1 MSLSILEVLMNAQI
15 NLQTFQQMNPAV
27 ARHPIFMIAKQQ
39 LDNGIQA
46 LSVIDVLQAALA
58 QPAAPSARGRMH
70 SCDIPECVA
79 CGNPPYLEYE
89 QEGRDE

>member
-46 LSVIDVLQAALA
+46 LEDRQSPGADYIE
-58 QPAAPSARGRMH
+58 QP
-70 SCDIPECVA
+70 
-79 CGNPPYLEYE
+79 
-89 QEGRDE
+89 